1 MPFPLKASTPKIVL
15 WSVERYAA
23 SMHSL
28 HHHAGKIRAS
38 FAATVLSDQ
47 PRCMSIFEGPFSLFA
62 RCAHEGT
69 VSELVRFCLRF
80 VRVAQLGF
88 AILSQTGHRQ
98 IRDDADDNDNDT
110 VIVLML
116 EADDRDHDGGGQLFQ
131 GDQIIVRPLGHP
143 CWRER
148 VFASR

>member
-1 MPFPLKASTPKIVL
+1 
-15 WSVERYAA
+15 
-23 SMHSL
+23 MHSL

-47 PRCMSIFEGPFSLFA
+47 PRGVSIFEGPFSLFA

-88 AILSQTGHRQ
+88 AILSQIGYRTNTSEQ
-98 IRDDADDNDNDT
+98 IHDGLDDNDNDR
-110 VIVLML
+110 LRL
-116 EADDRDHDGGGQLFQ
+116 
-131 GDQIIVRPLGHP
+131 
-143 CWRER
+143 
-148 VFASR
+148 